1 MPAWQKWW
9 RVIWLLLLL
18 SHDNDPLGGL
28 VYRGIGIANLCQN
41 SCLEPTAVT
50 SVLTGW
56 MNRI

>member
-41 SCLEPTAVT
+41 SCLEPTAV
-50 SVLTGW
+50 LTGW